1 MERLQGKYACPNG
14 DVWEVWF
21 VVYDNDNYAPGGRDE
36 VTQYEK
42 NGREVGH
49 HTRHLDKDGNLI
61 HENHYGITALPDDAQ
76 RI

>member
-1 MERLQGKYACPNG
+1 
-14 DVWEVWF
+14 VWL
-21 VVYDNDNYAPGGRDE
+21 VVYDNDNYAPGGKDE
-36 VTQYEK
+36 VTRYKK

-61 HENHYGITALPDDAQ
+61 HENRYGITTLPDDAQ